1 MRSASSK
8 TFVPGVLLAGLALIS
23 AQPAVAAPPE
33 PVPPTSDVYPEGLL
47 CEFEVT
53 VSSRGGR
60 ASEKTFEDKNGNVVR
75 TLTVATGVVLTV
87 TAENGR
93 SVSFKTSGS
102 VTKTSTK
109 GNIRTVT
116 ATGHNG
122 LGLFPSDVPRGP
134 SFTQYSGG
142 RIVYTID
149 LTTGVFTLIS
159 ASGNATDVCAA
170 LR

>member
-1 MRSASSK
+1 MRRAWSK
-8 TFVPGVLLAGLALIS
+8 ALAPGALLAGLALMS

-33 PVPPTSDVYPEGLL
+33 PVPPFSEFYEAGLL
-47 CEFEVT
+47 CDFGVT
-53 VSSRGGR
+53 VSSSGGR
-60 ASEKTFEDKNGNVVR
+60 ASERTFKDKDGNAVR
-75 TLTVATGVVLTV
+75 TISVATGVVLTI
-87 TAENGR
+87 TAETGK
-93 SVSFKTSGS
+93 SVRFKTSGS

-122 LGLFPSDVPRGP
+122 LGLFPSDVPAGP
-134 SFTQYSGG
+134 SFVQYSGG

-149 LTTGVFTLIS
+149 LTTGVFTLIR